1 MWGSR
6 PGRGRLLSVLRDHAR
21 LVGLPWG
28 PVFRPPAPGVY
39 SAAVSVGQAV
49 RGLPRP
55 FPLRTVT
62 PVSLPFQASLRD
74 PRLPSEA
81 TRTSDMEA
89 LSYLRWAALMILASS
104 AVGLLVFLLPNSNF
118 APNDHTTLSATF
130 HFGAAFYALL
140 LVSGALAVVNI
151 LLLRGAFHRL
161 APIDA
166 RFSTPSKLVWVLLA
180 GAALAGVGLIVVLVT
195 LQHLGNCT
203 LNATGG
209 FTGNCQGLAT
219 LALGELILLPGSIL
233 VIIGYIGCLIGLWR
247 AGERYQESSFKIGT
261 VLLLIPLLSVAGAVL
276 LFIAAHTTR
285 AKLGGPGDRHAL
297 IPLRAAYRGPPHPL
311 MPTTSA
317 VCVRAWAYAA

>member
-1 MWGSR
+1 M
-6 PGRGRLLSVLRDHAR
+6 D
-21 LVGLPWG
+21 
-28 PVFRPPAPGVY
+28 
-39 SAAVSVGQAV
+39 
-49 RGLPRP
+49 
-55 FPLRTVT
+55 
-62 PVSLPFQASLRD
+62 
-74 PRLPSEA
+74 
-81 TRTSDMEA
+81 A
-89 LSYLRWAALMILASS
+89 LSYVRWAALMILASS

-118 APNDHTTLSATF
+118 APNSHAPLSATF
-130 HFGAAFYALL
+130 HFGAAFYLLL

-180 GAALAGVGLIVVLVT
+180 GAVLAAVGLVVVLFT

-247 AGERYQESSFKIGT
+247 VGERYQESSFKIGT

-285 AKLGGPGDRHAL
+285 AKLGGPSTGMHSF
-297 IPLRAAYRGPPHPL
+297 P
-311 MPTTSA
+311 
-317 VCVRAWAYAA
+317 